1 MQEVEGKIRD
11 RARRFAREEAER
23 KARAHVV
30 RHFSRSL
37 VNSDA
42 LILCPFSQAKRSR
55 ELREMRER
63 RAREAAE
70 RKVLSETKAREDSEK
85 RAKVERARMME
96 VEAKRKTKDEMT
108 KKAQLQA
115 VARRVEMEQLRI
127 QQEEEKQMEQL
138 KAIEATEKRLR
149 EKVERKERRMRED
162 AERRMELERQARV
175 AAEQRVRQLE
185 ELQAKEISK
194 RQQAEV
200 AFRRQQREHE
210 DTTRKFDASSKKI
223 EQLEAHLSSLR
234 LKGEMGDTAQ
244 GSRRDGTNQVKLPS
258 IQAPSE
264 QESELLRSS
273 YYVRHLKNLASREIM
288 RGMEEDSS
296 RPAQPSTADPH
307 ELESASANTNT
318 TAAQG
323 SPALV
328 PSRLN
333 GDGGV
338 VGASSPE
345 QVGAASHRVESL
357 FVCT

>member
-1 MQEVEGKIRD
+1 
-11 RARRFAREEAER
+11 
-23 KARAHVV
+23 
-30 RHFSRSL
+30 
-37 VNSDA
+37 
-42 LILCPFSQAKRSR
+42 
-55 ELREMRER
+55 
-63 RAREAAE
+63 
-70 RKVLSETKAREDSEK
+70 
-85 RAKVERARMME
+85 
-96 VEAKRKTKDEMT
+96 
-108 KKAQLQA
+108 
-115 VARRVEMEQLRI
+115 
-127 QQEEEKQMEQL
+127 MEQL

-307 ELESASANTNT
+307 ELASESSANTNT

-328 PSRLN
+328 PPSQLN

-357 FVCT
+357 FVFVHEQADIAGVSGCYCCTVLCTCPATGIVRSAGARVACLDFCACRDVRADLIGCSRRYLRWRS